1 MKYKRLKTDLVDI
14 MKNPLND
21 DGIYYIH
28 DDKTILKGYA
38 LMIGP
43 KDTPYEDGFYFFVI
57 DYPDNYPLSPPKV
70 TFCNKDNTLNTRFNP
85 NLYRNGK
92 VCISILNTWRGEG
105 WTSCLT
111 IRSVLLSI
119 LTVLNKNPLINEPNI
134 DISHREVIPYNNI
147 ITNRNINVCIYEI
160 LDKLIH
166 NRDTSLNYDVYNM
179 FRTTIIEL
187 FLKKYNNIINRTK
200 LLMEDMINHKTYIV
214 NMYSMSCYLD
224 YNIIYENVKKI
235 KIELEK
241 L

>member
-1 MKYKRLKTDLVDI
+1 MKYKRLKTDIVDM
-14 MKNPLND
+14 MKNPLNN

-38 LMIGP
+38 LIIGP
-43 KDTPYEDGFYFFVI
+43 ENTPYENGFYFFTI

-119 LTVLNKNPLINEPNI
+119 LTILNKNPLINEPNI
-134 DISHREVIPYNNI
+134 DLSHRDLISYNNI
-147 ITNRNINVCIYEI
+147 ITNRNIDVCIYEI
-160 LDKLIH
+160 IDKLVH
-166 NRDTSLNYDVYNM
+166 NRNTCLNYSIYSM
-179 FRTTIIEL
+179 FRETIIEL
-187 FLKKYNNIINRTK
+187 FLKIYNDTVNKIK
-200 LLMEDMINHKTYIV
+200 LLMEDKNNHLTFFV

-224 YNIIYENVKKI
+224 YNIIYDNVRKI